1 MGRGAGNSFL
11 TMKPKWN
18 TNSWQPR
25 YCVGCFW
32 YRHFN
37 DFYGCWKFKCFKL
50 SEFDQYCGRRFWT
63 AITPENRRHY
73 KLYM

>member
-1 MGRGAGNSFL
+1 
-11 TMKPKWN
+11 MKPKWK
-18 TNSWQPR
+18 TTTWQPH
-25 YCVGCFW
+25 YCNGCFW
-32 YRHFN
+32 YRNF
-37 DFYGCWKFKCFKL
+37 DGWYGCWKFKCFKL